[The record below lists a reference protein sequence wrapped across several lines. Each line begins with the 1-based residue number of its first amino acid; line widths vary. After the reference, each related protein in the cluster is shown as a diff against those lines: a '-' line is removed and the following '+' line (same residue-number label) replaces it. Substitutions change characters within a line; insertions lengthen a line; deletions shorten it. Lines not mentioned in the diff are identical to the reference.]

1 MIPEAASVSMPSAL
15 GEISREELVRR
26 LQDPALTIID
36 ALPPE
41 SYETAHIPGA
51 INLPVLEIEECAAAL
66 LPDRAAEI
74 VVYCAAF
81 T

>member
-1 MIPEAASVSMPSAL
+1 MTPEAASVSMPVAL

-26 LQDPALTIID
+26 LQDPALTIVD

-41 SYETAHIPGA
+41 SYEAAHIPGA
-51 INLPVLEIEECAAAL
+51 INLPVLEIEERAAAL